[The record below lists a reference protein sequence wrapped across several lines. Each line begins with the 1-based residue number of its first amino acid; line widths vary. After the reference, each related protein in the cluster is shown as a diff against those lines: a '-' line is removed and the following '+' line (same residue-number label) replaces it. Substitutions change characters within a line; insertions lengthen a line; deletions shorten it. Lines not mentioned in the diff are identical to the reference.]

1 LVGLP
6 VEELEKGY
14 KVLVHCRA
22 GKGRTG
28 TTIAIILA
36 RIEDPSAT
44 PIKCCGPLAQHLSQM
59 MGGDH
64 AGNVGKVLDTKFEVI

>member
-44 PIKCCGPLAQHLSQM
+44 PIKCCGPLAQHL
-59 MGGDH
+59 
-64 AGNVGKVLDTKFEVI
+64 LFEPNDGRRPRRQRWEGIGYQV